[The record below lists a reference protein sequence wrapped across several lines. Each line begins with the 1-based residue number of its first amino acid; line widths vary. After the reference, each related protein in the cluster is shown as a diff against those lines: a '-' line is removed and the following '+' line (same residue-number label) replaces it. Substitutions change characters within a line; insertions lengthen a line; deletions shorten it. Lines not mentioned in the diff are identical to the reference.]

1 MKASLSRP
9 TSMPDASRQI
19 NTDCGL
25 SKSPVTG
32 ISIQPLTC
40 RALPSAMYRSR
51 ARVRVSQSVTFPSP
65 RFWSRQ
71 ASTASIW
78 LNPSADPIG
87 SRYTPMAPYRI
98 PEEAADVRLYTV
110 PSE

>member
-32 ISIQPLTC
+32 ISIQPLIC

-78 LNPSADPIG
+78 LNPSAETIG
-87 SRYTPMAPYRI
+87 SRYTPMA
-98 PEEAADVRLYTV
+98 
-110 PSE
+110 